1 MKDIKELVVYCK
13 DTDEV
18 KKTLLIFNSY
28 GFTLGNG
35 TLDFYEKT
43 LYHFVGYYVPDRRIY
58 LDHKLNTELKQTV
71 INFEDFVKQY

>member
-1 MKDIKELVVYCK
+1 MKDIKEIVVYCK

-28 GFTLGNG
+28 GFTLRNG
-35 TLDFYEKT
+35 TLDFDEKA
-43 LYHFVGYYVPDRRIY
+43 LYHFVGYHIKEFRIY
-58 LDHKLNTELKQTV
+58 LDDELNTELKQTV

>member
-28 GFTLGNG
+28 GFTLRNG
-35 TLDFYEKT
+35 TLDFDEKT
-43 LYHFVGYYVPDRRIY
+43 LYHFVGYYIKEFRIY
-58 LDHKLNTELKQTV
+58 LDDELNTELKQTV

>member
-13 DTDEV
+13 DNNEV

-28 GFTLGNG
+28 GFTLRNG
-35 TLDFYEKT
+35 TLDFDEKP

-58 LDHKLNTELKQTV
+58 LDRKLNVELKQTV

>member
-28 GFTLGNG
+28 GFTLRNG
-35 TLDFYEKT
+35 TLDFDEET
-43 LYHFVGYYVPDRRIY
+43 LYHFVGYYIKEFRIY
-58 LDHKLNTELKQTV
+58 LDDELNTELKQTV

>member
-35 TLDFYEKT
+35 TLDFD
-43 LYHFVGYYVPDRRIY
+43 LNPPYHFVGYYIKESRIY
-58 LDHKLNTELKQTV
+58 LDRKLNPNLKQTV
-71 INFEDFVKQY
+71 INFEDFIKQY

>member
-13 DTDEV
+13 DNNEV

-28 GFTLGNG
+28 GFTLRNG
-35 TLDFYEKT
+35 TLDFDEKI
-43 LYHFVGYYVPDRRIY
+43 LYHFVGYYAPDYRIY
-58 LDHKLNTELKQTV
+58 LDDELNTKLKQTV